1 MQPRDNR
8 IRRQSPSRRKRRA
21 KQRASMGRLPVRQIL
36 TGAGIACVILL
47 AILLIPKMF
56 RKEQAPEL
64 VPGDIIDSAMTAITG
79 DASDISYLQREAK
92 IQYNAIN
99 EPYRYGDEI
108 VFSATSGNMS
118 YTRMV
123 VFNTETKE
131 SETIPA
137 KVKYNN
143 LTGMVM
149 NEKYIVYLDASAGG
163 GGRICCYHRQDGT
176 FTYIKE
182 YLYAMPKLALDGD
195 FLAFLQQAGESTD
208 RLYVCNLNT
217 GETVT
222 PKVFEGSAGA
232 TGGVHLDSAMLTYA
246 TTYYEG
252 DVLMSRVTTLDL
264 LSGQET
270 VFDWDRLVYMPMR
283 DGNHLAFM
291 SAASG
296 VPDDVY
302 LSENGGT
309 PQLLV
314 SGVTNMKM
322 GDGFLAYTKDQAV
335 YVYVF
340 ETGKSFRLN
349 TAVSKALLSSVEG
362 KSVCWY
368 DVTSYDDVD
377 IVKYA
382 EMEW

>member
-149 NEKYIVYLDASAGG
+149 NEKYIVFLDVSSMRRRGFSACSA
-163 GGRICCYHRQDGT
+163 IC
-176 FTYIKE
+176 
-182 YLYAMPKLALDGD
+182 
-195 FLAFLQQAGESTD
+195 
-208 RLYVCNLNT
+208 
-217 GETVT
+217 
-222 PKVFEGSAGA
+222 
-232 TGGVHLDSAMLTYA
+232 
-246 TTYYEG
+246 
-252 DVLMSRVTTLDL
+252 
-264 LSGQET
+264 
-270 VFDWDRLVYMPMR
+270 
-283 DGNHLAFM
+283 
-291 SAASG
+291 
-296 VPDDVY
+296 
-302 LSENGGT
+302 
-309 PQLLV
+309 
-314 SGVTNMKM
+314 
-322 GDGFLAYTKDQAV
+322 
-335 YVYVF
+335 
-340 ETGKSFRLN
+340 FR
-349 TAVSKALLSSVEG
+349 
-362 KSVCWY
+362 
-368 DVTSYDDVD
+368 
-377 IVKYA
+377 
-382 EMEW
+382 

>member
-1 MQPRDNR
+1 
-8 IRRQSPSRRKRRA
+8 
-21 KQRASMGRLPVRQIL
+21 
-36 TGAGIACVILL
+36 
-47 AILLIPKMF
+47 
-56 RKEQAPEL
+56 
-64 VPGDIIDSAMTAITG
+64 
-79 DASDISYLQREAK
+79 
-92 IQYNAIN
+92 
-99 EPYRYGDEI
+99 
-108 VFSATSGNMS
+108 
-118 YTRMV
+118 
-123 VFNTETKE
+123 
-131 SETIPA
+131 
-137 KVKYNN
+137 
-143 LTGMVM
+143 
-149 NEKYIVYLDASAGG
+149 
-163 GGRICCYHRQDGT
+163 
-176 FTYIKE
+176 
-182 YLYAMPKLALDGD
+182 
-195 FLAFLQQAGESTD
+195 
-208 RLYVCNLNT
+208 
-217 GETVT
+217 
-222 PKVFEGSAGA
+222 VFEGSAGA
-232 TGGVHLDSAMLTYA
+232 TGGVHLDGAMLTYA

-283 DGNHLAFM
+283 DVNHLAFM

-302 LSENGGT
+302 LSENGAA